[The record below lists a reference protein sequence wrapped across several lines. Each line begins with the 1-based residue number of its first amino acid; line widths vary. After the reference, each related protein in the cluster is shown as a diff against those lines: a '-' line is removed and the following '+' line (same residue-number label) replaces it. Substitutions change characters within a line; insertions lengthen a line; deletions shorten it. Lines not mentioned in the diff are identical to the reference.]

1 MSAGGWAQPQCG
13 EKPDDNMSVEEP
25 DVVPEEASAGAPV
38 AHTPRLPY
46 CQDAMATDPGTVGR
60 ANLAGGVPHP
70 QKLPR
75 EVGLSE
81 SGL

>member
-1 MSAGGWAQPQCG
+1 MSAGGWAQPHW
-13 EKPDDNMSVEEP
+13 EKTEPDDNMSVD
-25 DVVPEEASAGAPV
+25 DVVPGEASAGAPV
-38 AHTPRLPY
+38 PHFPRLPY

-75 EVGLSE
+75 EVGL
-81 SGL
+81 